1 MNTYMK
7 FARHKNPPYLS
18 EPAGSFKRTISFG
31 YWTPYLPEITETLK
45 DFGIMNPIKDV
56 VHENVISVDVGDL
69 RGYLHR
75 HYYDSVRVDTVN
87 RIGDVVFYKYSIV
100 GKTMKSLLYLLV
112 ATALVTIAPFLITFE
127 KGQDIKRGLLE
138 YGIFALLLIYVSLK
152 KYFHFYK
159 KWILIAAVY
168 AILVILSWMDL
179 QTILAVKK
187 WSVGWYGVIPFAACA
202 LALVLLKDVK
212 GFSFRQVNIILF
224 VGFFAHF
231 GAMKFYSEQPLFQF
245 SIPLYL
251 TQQKQ
256 PVDRSYLPKEFRI
269 RYNATDSVTVTKY
282 YADSARSN
290 VVVLVE
296 SWGIPMDTTKLNAE
310 LDVFNGLLMRQGV
323 HFRMYS
329 RTRTAERED
338 LLDSIRRDSTGR
350 RDSLFMPKRF
360 AELGY
365 RTIFL
370 FGGDSTIQ
378 WRYKYIRNIGFQN
391 ALWTDSATSD
401 GVIAAKI
408 DSLLNLKCDS
418 LENCQNLQFIAW
430 TTRDTRFPISDDA
443 AEAEKLYFERLFR
456 TLRIIA
462 DLAKKHPDV
471 RFVVQ
476 GDHEPILAPLEFQA
490 KFYRRW
496 VPFVILN

>member
-1 MNTYMK
+1 
-7 FARHKNPPYLS
+7 
-18 EPAGSFKRTISFG
+18 
-31 YWTPYLPEITETLK
+31 
-45 DFGIMNPIKDV
+45 
-56 VHENVISVDVGDL
+56 
-69 RGYLHR
+69 
-75 HYYDSVRVDTVN
+75 
-87 RIGDVVFYKYSIV
+87 
-100 GKTMKSLLYLLV
+100 MKSLLYIII
-112 ATALVTIAPFLITFE
+112 ATALITIAPFLITFE
-127 KGQDIKRGLLE
+127 NGQDIKRGLFE
-138 YGIFALLLIYVSLK
+138 YGIFAVLLIYVSLK

-159 KWILIAAVY
+159 KWILIATTY
-168 AILVILSWMDL
+168 TILVILSWMDL

-187 WSVGWYGVIPFAACA
+187 WSVEWYGIIPFAACA

-212 GFSFRQVNIILF
+212 GFLFRQVNVILF
-224 VGFFAHF
+224 VCFFAHF

-251 TQQKQ
+251 AQQNQ
-256 PVDRSYLPKEFRI
+256 PIDRSYLPKEFRI

-296 SWGIPMDTTKLNAE
+296 SWGIPMDTVKFNDE
-310 LDVFNGLLMRQGV
+310 LAVFDGLIKEQRV

-338 LLDSIRRDSTGR
+338 LLDSIVRDSTGK
-350 RDSLFMPKRF
+350 RDSMFMPKRF

-365 RTIFL
+365 KTTFL

-391 ALWTDSATSD
+391 AIWTDSTASD
-401 GVIAAKI
+401 GVMAAKI
-408 DSLLNLKCDS
+408 DSLLNVSECDS
-418 LENCQNLQFIAW
+418 LTDSACVNRQFIAW

-443 AEAEKLYFERLFR
+443 TETERLYYERLFG
-456 TLRIIA
+456 TLQMVA
-462 DLAKKHPDV
+462 DLARKHPDV